1 MQSRKCPHMMEAGE
15 KKREGCV
22 SLWDHKP
29 QTPTF
34 WEQLRASLPGEAR
47 VIFSQQGQGRS
58 LPTVWTP
65 AEGPQLWSLQDQ
77 AFLPSYGGRGA
88 LSFRPLF
95 HQFLQSAIRNQL
107 TFLLTPSAKR
117 WLASPLVSMN
127 TGVIVQPLV
136 LSLNT
141 EGSGAV
147 FRLPAAFCLSC
158 QHFAMKKLQWQSV
171 PTTVWDSSSL
181 RIWRG
186 PLFLLFKCP
195 TPLLT
200 SLLSWTGPDLI

>member
-1 MQSRKCPHMMEAGE
+1 MGPQTSDPDVLRATSGLPSLGKHVSSSASRAKGEVSRPCGLPQRDRSSDPFSIRPSFPHMGGG
-15 KKREGCV
+15 GCFV
-22 SLWDHKP
+22 L
-29 QTPTF
+29 QT
-34 WEQLRASLPGEAR
+34 SLPS
-47 VIFSQQGQGRS
+47 VS
-58 LPTVWTP
+58 TKC
-65 AEGPQLWSLQDQ
+65 
-77 AFLPSYGGRGA
+77 
-88 LSFRPLF
+88 
-95 HQFLQSAIRNQL
+95 HRNQL
-107 TFLLTPSAKR
+107 TFLLNPSAKR

-181 RIWRG
+181 RI
-186 PLFLLFKCP
+186 
-195 TPLLT
+195 
-200 SLLSWTGPDLI
+200 